1 MDHLHIPA
9 DLEGFF
15 QCGDLLPG
23 VVRAVPAAKIQ
34 LAQGLKIRIKD
45 VVVGVGHPVGDEIVG
60 NDQLFVLGHLD
71 IHFDAVGTE
80 GFGSAEGNKGIFG
93 CEVGGTAVGDNEW
106 GHGIGNSFGQKRWM
120 KNSHIL

>member
-9 DLEGFF
+9 DLKHFF
-15 QCGDLLPG
+15 QRGDLLTG
-23 VVRAVPAAKIQ
+23 VIRAAPAAKIQ

-45 VVVGVGHPVGDEIVG
+45 VVVGVGYPVGDEIVG

-71 IHFDAVGTE
+71 IHFDAVGTK
-80 GFGSAEGNKGIFG
+80 GFGGAEGDKGIFG

-120 KNSHIL
+120 KHSRNL